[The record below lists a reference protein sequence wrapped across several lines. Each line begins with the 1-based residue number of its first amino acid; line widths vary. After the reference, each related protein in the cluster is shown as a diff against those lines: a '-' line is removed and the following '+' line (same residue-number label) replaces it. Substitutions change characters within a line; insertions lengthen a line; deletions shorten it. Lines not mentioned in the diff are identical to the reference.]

1 MAAAAL
7 YNVSSSFFIRSTAA
21 DSVPSGVSPV
31 FLGTTL
37 AAALVLLLGEGVAG
51 VKRLRNGV
59 VAAGL
64 AAFAAGADLRDMSS
78 LRSSEEEAIRRDSP
92 CKASASNR
100 AKLPASCPVRQ

>member
-37 AAALVLLLGEGVAG
+37 AAALPLVLVVAAG